1 MEKEYFQNINQTS
14 SSPLTEKA
22 LLNMQRNQLSR
33 NEASRYI
40 RLEDSEERTYEFD
53 PEDIQIAEPVFD
65 GQKKLRFEYAVKD
78 ETGNRR
84 ILVACKKT
92 SKNIDRFLMEGNTLL
107 KIKRVGTGL
116 DTDYRVTNA
125 N

>member
-1 MEKEYFQNINQTS
+1 MEREYFQTS
-14 SSPLTEKA
+14 SSPLSEKA
-22 LLNMQRNQLSR
+22 LLNLQRNQLAR
-33 NEASRYI
+33 NEASKYV
-40 RLEDSEERTYEFD
+40 RLEDSEERIYEFD
-53 PEDIQIAEPVFD
+53 AEDIQVAEPVFD

-78 ETGNRR
+78 ESGNRR

-92 SKNIDRFLMEGNTLL
+92 SKSIDKFLMEGNALL
-107 KIKRVGTGL
+107 KIKRMGTGL